1 MNEGL
6 YLKYI
11 TSNSIRSLGALTI
24 ATMLTVF
31 GGCLAIAGLILA
43 APCAQATTYY
53 NLTGLNADS
62 TVNAAKDIATINGA
76 IFTSD
81 TTKDVV
87 GTGVLQPFVR
97 IQQNGNGNCKA
108 PCIESGYN
116 TDGTAQF
123 ETKDAGGSNW
133 DHSLKLSDV
142 GTTTVNGIVYRNF
155 ILDINE
161 ANTSADRMLSLDKFK
176 IYLGSVGSLD
186 NYTETPPDGAGPA
199 DSLKSKDGTI
209 IATKIFDIDFNA
221 VGANTDS
228 SLGLNYNLN
237 EGSGKGIDLVAR
249 IPDSYF
255 QDALAANPNL
265 LNVYLYSSF
274 GATGTIAYKPNG
286 TQTVSSNYNTTPP
299 PAGLLPAGNY
309 AQSAGFEEWA
319 TRVGTVPEPMSV
331 SLFLIGFAALGLV
344 RRQRHS
350 PAC

>member
-1 MNEGL
+1 MNAKL
-6 YLKYI
+6 FLKDI
-11 TSNSIRSLGALTI
+11 ASNSIRSLSGI
-24 ATMLTVF
+24 AVATSLTVF
-31 GGCLAIAGLILA
+31 GEFLATAGLILA

-62 TVNAAKDIATINGA
+62 TVNAAKDIATINGG

-97 IQQNGNGNCKA
+97 IQQNGNGGCKA

-133 DHSLKLSDV
+133 DHSLKLSNV
-142 GTTTVNGIVYRNF
+142 GTTTINGIVYRNF

-161 ANTSADRMLSLDKFK
+161 ANTSMDRFLSLDKFK

-186 NYTETPPDGAGPA
+186 NYTETPPDGTGPA

-209 IATKIFDIDFNA
+209 VATKIFDIDFSA
-221 VGANTDS
+221 AGANTDS

-255 QDALAANPNL
+255 QAVLKDHPELQ
-265 LNVYLYSSF
+265 NVYLYSSF
-274 GATGTIAYKPNG
+274 GATGTITYKQNG
-286 TQTVSSNYNTTPP
+286 TQTVTDNLNNTPP

-309 AQSAGFEEWA
+309 AQSAGFEEWS
-319 TRVGTVPEPMSV
+319 TRVGTVPEPMSA
-331 SLFLIGFAALGLV
+331 SLFLIGFAALGIV